1 MLDKSCSSKIVCNVY
16 CWYFSKWPAT
26 VLPKNYFFLFFLADP
41 SFRDFERGLKHKWNA
56 KNSKSPQEG
65 EAKAVP

>member
-1 MLDKSCSSKIVCNVY
+1 MCFAGTLANG
-16 CWYFSKWPAT
+16 T

>member
-1 MLDKSCSSKIVCNVY
+1 MLDKSCSSKIVCIAGTLEMACY
-16 CWYFSKWPAT
+16 LKIIFS
-26 VLPKNYFFLFFLADP
+26 FFLADP
-41 SFRDFERGLKHKWNA
+41 SFRDFERGLNHKWIA